1 MDLNPEFRRNLW
13 LELSVHR
20 MVAMPALL
28 VLVLA
33 LVYTA
38 SERPLET
45 VAIWCAWIAGG
56 LGIWGARNA
65 ADAVMEEVRGRTWD
79 GQRMSAIGPWAM
91 SWGKLFGASAFAW
104 YGALMALAVLVL
116 AAPRW
121 PQSGLKIAAVIMAGS
136 VLAQGTA
143 CLAGLIAARKGSV
156 RQGALSALLLFL
168 LLVLLG
174 PGIGLFGDADRAMNW
189 WRQSWQT
196 LNFMLATFAVFA
208 AWSIFGVYRVMCTQL
223 QVRTTPWAFAA
234 FALFLTA
241 FLAGFWVV
249 PGAPRTVGLYA
260 VIATG
265 LVVCAMLTYLQLFS
279 EQSGVIVFRR
289 LQLRLARREWR
300 RALEETPC
308 WIAGLALAAVFSVL
322 GMVLIDPSLL
332 PRDLRELG
340 YAPLPVLLML
350 MRDVALFLVFAFAW
364 QPRRTE
370 AAVFFYLVLLYGIL
384 PGLLK
389 GAGLD
394 AAAELLLPP
403 ILTAPGKASI
413 IAAVH
418 LAIAAALV
426 AWRWRAYHRR
436 EALGEK
442 AG

>member
-20 MVAMPALL
+20 MIAMPALL

-38 SERPLET
+38 SERPLES
-45 VAIWCAWIAGG
+45 VAVWSAWIAGG
-56 LGIWGARNA
+56 LGLWGARNA

-91 SWGKLFGASAFAW
+91 SWGKLLGSAVFAW
-104 YGALMALAVLVL
+104 YGALMALSVLVL

-121 PQSGLKIAAVIMAGS
+121 WPQSSLKIAAVILAGS
-136 VLAQGTA
+136 VLAQGLA
-143 CLAGLIAARKGSV
+143 CLAGLMAARKGSV

-168 LLVLLG
+168 LLALLG
-174 PGIGLFGDADRAMNW
+174 PGIGLFSDADRGMNW

-196 LNFMLATFAVFA
+196 LNFMLATLAVFA
-208 AWSIFGVYRVMCTQL
+208 AWSVFGVYRVMCVQL

-234 FALFLTA
+234 FALFLTGYS
-241 FLAGFWVV
+241 AGFWVV
-249 PGAPRTVGLYA
+249 PGAPGVMGLYA
-260 VIATG
+260 VLASG
-265 LVVCAMLTYLQLFS
+265 LVVCSVLTYLQLFS

-289 LQLRLARREWR
+289 LQVRLARREWR

-308 WIAGLALAAVFSVL
+308 WIVGLALAAVFAVL
-322 GMVLIDPSLL
+322 ALVLVEARHL
-332 PRDLRELG
+332 PGAARELG
-340 YAPLPVLLML
+340 FAPLPVLLML

-370 AAVFFYLVLLYGIL
+370 AAAVFYLVLLYGIL
-384 PGLLK
+384 PGLLM
-389 GAGLD
+389 GAGMQG
-394 AAAELLLPP
+394 AAELLLPP
-403 ILTAPGKASI
+403 VFTAPGKAAVV
-413 IAAVH
+413 AAVH
-418 LAIAAALV
+418 LAIAGALV

-436 EALGEK
+436 ESQR
-442 AG
+442 